1 MGKKKE
7 GKTAKRERVRILN
20 LQEMKENKGAETV
33 YFVIRVIVA
42 AIMVLSIFRG
52 NFENTFTC
60 VLTLVLLLVPSF
72 IERKMK
78 IDIPNVLEV
87 IIILF
92 VFSANILGE
101 MGDFY
106 QKFHFWD
113 TMLHTM
119 NGFICAGV
127 GFGMIDILNRSEK
140 VKMDFSPIFVCLFS
154 FCFSMT
160 VGVLWEFFEF
170 SMDFFFA
177 KDMQKDTIINCI
189 NSTLLGGIDGSVAR
203 LEDINSTLVNDSNL
217 GIDGYLDIGI
227 IDTMKDLFVNFIGAI
242 VFNVI
247 GFIYIIGRNIKEN
260 KFINSLVP
268 TKIREQEEKDD

>member
-7 GKTAKRERVRILN
+7 KGVKSERVRIFN
-20 LQEMKENKGAETV
+20 LQEMKEHKVITTT
-33 YFVIRVIVA
+33 YFVIK
-42 AIMVLSIFRG
+42 AIIIAVMVLSIFTG
-52 NFENTFTC
+52 NFQNTFTC
-60 VLTLVLLLVPSF
+60 ILTLFLLMIPSF

-78 IDIPNVLEV
+78 IDIPNVLE
-87 IIILF
+87 IIVILF

-106 QKFHFWD
+106 QKFKFWD
-113 TMLHTM
+113 TMLHTL

-140 VKMDFSPIFVCLFS
+140 VKMDLSPLFVCLFS

-170 SMDFFFA
+170 GMDFFFA

-189 NSTLLGGIDGSVAR
+189 NSTLLAGTDGSVTR
-203 LEDINSTLVNDSNL
+203 IDEINKTLVNGSDL
-217 GIDGYLDIGI
+217 GINGYLDIGI
-227 IDTMKDLFVNFIGAI
+227 IDTMKDLFVNFVGAI
-242 VFNVI
+242 VFNII